1 MPSLRDTLNEIAV
14 PRKTGSDNHT
24 RIRTLLEQRLAAA
37 GWDPKKQTFPVSDRI
52 YRLSQNVLFGLAAIL
67 FVSVVSMIYFAWATP
82 FFSIC
87 AITLAVNARRG
98 LRNQILGHR
107 ERMKDANDIG
117 GTNLWVE
124 TGDDQ
129 ERPWLI
135 LSAHYDTKSQKMPMN
150 VRIFTSIITG
160 LGVVALII
168 LGFLAPILFHNGV
181 SREWM
186 LGLTGV
192 YLLVDGGLFW
202 LSTLKVDDQ
211 SPGGFDNGAS
221 VAALLSLAES
231 LQGTSPASLGRITIL
246 FPDAEEW
253 GLLGSAAWVTER
265 ESELRTWKG
274 SVQVVNCDGIGG
286 SGTPMCVGKGLAK
299 HPEFLNRLTSAA
311 SAESFP
317 IRVRSTLPGFI
328 ADHLPFEWRGVQSV
342 TLCSSGPQ
350 VRGVHTKWDT
360 AERVDTEA
368 LEKTAA
374 FLRTLVEA

>member
-1 MPSLRDTLNEIAV
+1 MPSLTDTLNAIAI

-24 RIRTLLEQRLAAA
+24 TVRNTLEHRLADA
-37 GWDPKKQTFPVSDRI
+37 GWTTQTQTFPVSDRI
-52 YRLSQNVLFGLAAIL
+52 YRLTQNVLFGLAAIL
-67 FVSVVSMIYFAWATP
+67 FVAVVSMIYFAWATP

-87 AITLAVNARRG
+87 AITLVVNARRG
-98 LRNQILGHR
+98 MRNQILGHR

-117 GTNLWVE
+117 GTNLWAE
-124 TGDDQ
+124 SGDDP

-135 LSAHYDTKSQKMPMN
+135 FSAHYDSKSQKMPMN

-160 LGVVALII
+160 LGVVGLIV
-168 LGFLAPILFHNGV
+168 LGFLAPILFQQGV

-186 LGLTGV
+186 LGLTGA

-211 SPGGFDNGAS
+211 SPGGFDNGGS
-221 VAALLSLAES
+221 VAALLTLGES
-231 LQGTSPASLGRITIL
+231 LQGKVPESLGRITIL

-253 GLLGSAAWVTER
+253 GLLGSAAWVNKR

-274 SVQVVNCDGIGG
+274 PVQVVNCDGLGG
-286 SGTPMCVGKGLAK
+286 SGKPMCVGKGLTRN
-299 HPEFLNRLTSAA
+299 PELLQRLTAA
-311 SAESFP
+311 AHSESFP

-328 ADHLPFEWRGVQSV
+328 ADHLPFEWIGIRSV
-342 TLCSSGPQ
+342 TLCSTGPQ

-360 AERVDTEA
+360 ADRVDIEA
-368 LEKTAA
+368 LEKSEA
-374 FLRTLVEA
+374 FLRAVANA